1 MTFPRRIA
9 TLVAASALGLAGAI
23 ALPSAALAADVFVTT
38 AADNGPG
45 SLRAALAN
53 SLAGDT
59 IRFDSSFDSA
69 QTIELESQLIID
81 HTITIIGPGSDLLS
95 LVRDD
100 ASAFN
105 QFEVQAEGGVTD
117 LDVTVSGMT
126 IDGSVDGTPHAGQG
140 SGFQSLDATVNNLLF
155 QDVVIR
161 NQIATHGAAI
171 NVENAEESIFFAN
184 CHLFNNIADSSGG
197 AARFTSLDADVSFN
211 GGSISS
217 NQARAGNGGGL
228 EFVGPGALTMY
239 GTAVTSNTAVDL
251 GGGLY
256 LQGPTDIT
264 LENTFFQDNGAWSGG
279 GVYVNIYNGD
289 FDITTSTFDDNFA
302 SGSDGGAL
310 NVQTLDPAQ
319 TLTVT
324 SSLFSDNRA
333 ASDGVEA
340 GAAIAT
346 GSIDGEVTID
356 SSTFSQNNFAE
367 PGRGLSLAVMG
378 AVNGELSI
386 VNSTIDE
393 FLAADDFALYIG
405 GVSGVGV
412 VSIANSTITGPGALR
427 ASENDED
434 AAISVSNSI
443 VDGEVD
449 VTATT
454 VATSYNLFSEPFGAT
469 FVDDGTSRFGITN
482 FGLLTLANNG
492 GPTPTRLLAASSPA
506 LNNGDPA
513 FGAALSFDQRGDG
526 YPRVIGRL
534 DIGAIEMPAALAATG
549 STGLPIWV
557 PIVGG
562 IVLLAGIGFVVFS
575 VVNRRKS
582 AGAVDAGATS
592 AGEPGPGT
600 GGDSVF
606 PEASSTPPT
615 AEPPAENDPR

>member
-1 MTFPRRIA
+1 MGYCRNDSPSVLWRASVTISRRFVALI
-9 TLVAASALGLAGAI
+9 AASGLGLAGAV
-23 ALPSAALAADVFVTT
+23 ALPTSALAADVFVTT
-38 AADNGPG
+38 TADNGPG
-45 SLRAALAN
+45 SLRAALEN

-59 IRFDSSFDSA
+59 IRFDSFFNVE
-69 QTIELESQLIID
+69 QVIELESELIID

-289 FDITTSTFDDNFA
+289 FDITTNTFDDNFA

-393 FLAADDFALYIG
+393 SSPPMISRSTSAACPVWASSRSRTRPSPDRARCGLPRTTRMRP
-405 GVSGVGV
+405 SR
-412 VSIANSTITGPGALR
+412 SATPSSTARWMSRPPRWRPRTTCSPNRSAPH
-427 ASENDED
+427 SWT
-434 AAISVSNSI
+434 
-443 VDGEVD
+443 
-449 VTATT
+449 TA
-454 VATSYNLFSEPFGAT
+454 
-469 FVDDGTSRFGITN
+469 R
-482 FGLLTLANNG
+482 
-492 GPTPTRLLAASSPA
+492 AASAS
-506 LNNGDPA
+506 
-513 FGAALSFDQRGDG
+513 R
-526 YPRVIGRL
+526 
-534 DIGAIEMPAALAATG
+534 
-549 STGLPIWV
+549 
-557 PIVGG
+557 
-562 IVLLAGIGFVVFS
+562 
-575 VVNRRKS
+575 
-582 AGAVDAGATS
+582 TS
-592 AGEPGPGT
+592 
-600 GGDSVF
+600 DS
-606 PEASSTPPT
+606 
-615 AEPPAENDPR
+615 